1 MLSKLDQRTREIIAL
16 CLFAVALLVLLSL
29 VTYNSSDP
37 TLFTT
42 SSGKRAV
49 SNTVGIFGA
58 NLAALLLV
66 AIGISAYWLPIFLI
80 AAALRLFMTSLTLRP
95 LMVLIGCTL
104 LIIATSGLAA
114 LYWSAL
120 RLWGEPLPASGGIL
134 GLMLKR
140 YIQYYLKPV
149 GAYLLLWLLA
159 IVAILLATPMS
170 LTRTA
175 SVLNAGL
182 KRLGQTLRNVR
193 EERNKRQKLQ
203 RRSLAKPPVLKTQ
216 KERKPEPPEHKQAQ
230 FQFMD
235 MDGEFRLPDISL
247 LDATEKSASGPDQE
261 SLLMN
266 SRHGAFGYPSW
277 KQTDFNLKSG

>member
-1 MLSKLDQRTREIIAL
+1 MLSKLDQRTREIVAL

-29 VTYNSSDP
+29 VTYTSGDP

-66 AIGISAYWLPIFLI
+66 AIGISAYWLPIFLA
-80 AAALRLFMTSLTLRP
+80 AAALHLFMTRLTPRP
-95 LMVLIGCTL
+95 LLILIGCAL
-104 LIIATSGLAA
+104 LVIATSGLAA
-114 LYWSAL
+114 LYWPAL
-120 RLWGEPLPASGGIL
+120 RLWGEPLPGSGGIL
-134 GLMLKR
+134 GLMLKK
-140 YIQYYLKPV
+140 YTQYYLKPV

-159 IVAILLATPMS
+159 AVAILLATPIS

-175 SVLNAGL
+175 SVLNAAL
-182 KRLGQTLRNVR
+182 KKLGQTLRNVR

-216 KERKPEPPEHKQAQ
+216 KERRPEPPSA
-230 FQFMD
+230 
-235 MDGEFRLPDISL
+235 GYRLL
-247 LDATEKSASGPDQE
+247 VVW
-261 SLLMN
+261 
-266 SRHGAFGYPSW
+266 RR
-277 KQTDFNLKSG
+277 